1 MVCLESAGISKNTF
15 HKNNNSVLVPRL
27 CLGTHTRGSAS
38 CINIRPMIQVNDAMR
53 GSASYINIRPM
64 IQVND
69 AMRGSASCINVRP
82 MIQVNTMLCEAEPRG
97 MRSQAEP
104 GNE

>member
-1 MVCLESAGISKNTF
+1 
-15 HKNNNSVLVPRL
+15 
-27 CLGTHTRGSAS
+27 
-38 CINIRPMIQVNDAMR
+38 MR